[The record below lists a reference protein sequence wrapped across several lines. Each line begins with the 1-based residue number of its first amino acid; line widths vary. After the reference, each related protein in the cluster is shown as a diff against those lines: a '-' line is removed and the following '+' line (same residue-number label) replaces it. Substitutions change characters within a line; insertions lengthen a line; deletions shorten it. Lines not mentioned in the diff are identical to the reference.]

1 MTSTPTVL
9 ALRFKHSQQKKTSP
23 QVQRLIYLMG
33 NTDEDEGYG
42 HMHEK
47 SWNDTFFL
55 CGYLAIVAILGRVR
69 SEVKLKKTPAHRKM
83 V

>member
-1 MTSTPTVL
+1 
-9 ALRFKHSQQKKTSP
+9 
-23 QVQRLIYLMG
+23 MG
-33 NTDEDEGYG
+33 NTDEDEG

-55 CGYLAIVAILGRVR
+55 CGYLAIVAVLGSVR

-83 V
+83 E